1 MTTQTIQTTQAHSKQ
16 HTTKTTTLVVE
27 QPQDYALLEER
38 FRLVRYLIPNALRYR
53 NANDFGRIHNTIRDQ
68 LDYPYRS
75 FQHDKLD
82 GEKNEKWAIY
92 VLYPREEKVGELV
105 LNWYQPGT
113 PLPRREI
120 AFSDLPLHV
129 LLKLLAFRLF
139 RSDKTHRF
147 VGQGKCYVYARPGSK
162 DSDFHYCVEIELEG
176 ALTNT
181 EDAPTQEFR
190 VIPHARCFG
199 KVTSPL
205 RPGEPYFGKRAVE
218 NRFVFLHLK
227 SEAVGQEAT
236 VYHQTTFP
244 GRRAQIKY
252 HDLRDV
258 NAGRGKIIFDFT
270 QQFIANLREVGIVA
284 DLRERTFMLAPL
296 SKTADIAV
304 QHLTE
309 IGIYDNRLRRIHSL
323 DDYIVLFQ
331 SMYPNLRFVPLEDI
345 TRAPQGGV
353 IALLDATAED
363 FKEDGILFGQD
374 DPYPALYKEYPHIPK
389 HSINV
394 NTNDP
399 DALEGG
405 DYLDYSLFQ
414 LSDRDFQRSLD
425 VVLSELYLKCAIIHG
440 TERFPLPLIPD
451 ELAFIRRGYFDG
463 VNVTVALWFAEQQL
477 YFTDLGDPTSQLEAF
492 YKLLERWGVDWIE
505 QYEKLLAERK
515 RISEHGIK
523 ELTAFDIIV
532 GPNLFVAIEDL
543 KERIFYDYD
552 AIEQRH
558 GEYHKTYPITH
569 FQLVPHYER
578 LQQERS
584 TLLPLEQMRLQGLL
598 DGSKP
603 PLTGKATES
612 QTFYGQLQAY
622 DAFLEEVAMT
632 HPALSFQE
640 LTSGEWRERIA
651 RIFGGKATKEGKYDR
666 KRLLRIYN
674 DLGMFLPE
682 RGENVQLYRGIWY
695 DDTDAFLVGSP
706 TSMNLQGQAR
716 AHLIRR
722 FQIIQ
727 GDSHFDKEQLLQTM
741 GVFFVR
747 HEQYTVSPYYFH
759 LIDLYVENVLRY
771 VSSEE
776 EDS

>member
-1 MTTQTIQTTQAHSKQ
+1 MTIQTTQAHPKQ
-16 HTTKTTTLVVE
+16 HTAKTTTLVIE
-27 QPQDYALLEER
+27 HPQDYALLEER
-38 FRLVRYLIPNALRYR
+38 FRLVRYLIPKALRSQ
-53 NANDFGRIHNTIRDQ
+53 NAADFGRVHNAIRDQ
-68 LDYPYRS
+68 IEFPYRS
-75 FQHDKLD
+75 FQYDTLD
-82 GEKNEKWAIY
+82 GVLNKQWAVY
-92 VLYPREEKVGELV
+92 VLYPREAEVSELV
-105 LNWYQPGT
+105 LTWYRPNT

-176 ALTNT
+176 ALTNI
-181 EDAPTQEFR
+181 DGAPTQEFR

-199 KVTSPL
+199 KVASPL
-205 RPGEPYFGKRAVE
+205 RSGEPYFGKRAVG

-227 SEAVGQEAT
+227 SEVVEQEAT
-236 VYHQTTFP
+236 VYHLATFL
-244 GRRAQIKY
+244 GKRAQIKY

-258 NAGRGKIIFDFT
+258 NAGRGKIVFDFT

-284 DLRERTFMLAPL
+284 RQRERTFMLASL

-304 QHLTE
+304 QRLTE
-309 IGIYDNRLRRIHSL
+309 VGVYDNRLRRTHSL
-323 DDYIVLFQ
+323 DDYVGLFQ
-331 SMYPNLRFVPLEDI
+331 GIYPNIHFVALEDI
-345 TRAPQGGV
+345 THAPQGGV

-363 FKEDGILFGQD
+363 FEEDGLLFDQD
-374 DPYPALYKEYPHIPK
+374 DPYPALYKEHPHIPK

-399 DALEGG
+399 NALEGG
-405 DYLDYSLFQ
+405 DYLDYSLLQ
-414 LSDRDFQRSLD
+414 LPDKDFKRNLD
-425 VVLSELYLKCAIIHG
+425 VVLSELYLKCAIIHD
-440 TERFPLPLIPD
+440 TARFPLPFIPD
-451 ELAFIRRGYFDG
+451 ELAFVRRRYFDG
-463 VNVTVALWFAEQQL
+463 DTITTALWFAEQQL
-477 YFTDLGDPTSQLEAF
+477 YFADLGDPTSQREAF
-492 YKLLERWGVDWIE
+492 YTLLERWGVDWIE

-532 GPNLFVAIEDL
+532 GPDLFVAIEDL

-558 GEYHKTYPITH
+558 EEYHKTYPIAH
-569 FQLVPHYER
+569 FQLVPHYEK
-578 LQQERS
+578 LQQDRS
-584 TLLPLEQMRLQGLL
+584 TLLPLEQMRQQGLL

-603 PLTGKATES
+603 PLGRKAAES
-612 QTFYGQLQAY
+612 QAFYGQLQAY
-622 DAFLEEVAMT
+622 DSFLEEVAMT

-640 LTSGEWRERIA
+640 LTGGEWREQIA

-666 KRLLRIYN
+666 KRIMKIYS
-674 DLGMFLPE
+674 DLGMFLTE
-682 RGENVQLYRGIWY
+682 RGENVQLYQGIWY

-706 TSMNLQGQAR
+706 DSMDLKGQAR

-722 FQIIQ
+722 FQIMQ
-727 GDSHFDKEQLLQTM
+727 GSSHFDKEQLLKTM
-741 GVFFVR
+741 GVLFVR

-771 VSSEE
+771 DSSGE